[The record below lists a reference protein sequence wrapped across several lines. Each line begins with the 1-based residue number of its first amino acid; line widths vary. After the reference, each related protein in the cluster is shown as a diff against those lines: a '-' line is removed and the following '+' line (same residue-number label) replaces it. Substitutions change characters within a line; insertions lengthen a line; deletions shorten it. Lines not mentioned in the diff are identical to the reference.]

1 MKRILTAA
9 LLIPL
14 AVYVV
19 LWADPLL
26 FLGVLAGAAFLSYR
40 EYNSLAAGY
49 GFGAPGPLGYLA
61 GVLLLLGL
69 GEAWL
74 VLTATALAGLAWA
87 MRAEPLSKALPR
99 ASLLLLGVAYIF
111 GCWHAALLLHE
122 INRRW
127 LLFALLVSW
136 AGDIGAYYVGGS
148 FGRHKMAPRV
158 SPSKSWEGSAASVIT
173 SVLLAG
179 GYLAYFVPGIP
190 APRAIAVTALA
201 NVAGQI
207 GDLAE
212 SAIKRGA
219 GTKDS
224 GALLPGHGGFLDR
237 VDSTLFALPVVY
249 ACFARWAA

>member
-9 LLIPL
+9 ALIPFV
-14 AVYVV
+14 VYVV

-26 FLGVLAGAAFLSYR
+26 FLGVLAAAAFLSYR
-40 EYNSLAAGY
+40 EYDSLAAGY

-74 VLTATALAGLAWA
+74 VLTATALAALAWA
-87 MRAEPLSKALPR
+87 MRAEPLSQALPR
-99 ASLLLLGVAYIF
+99 ASLLLAGVVYIF
-111 GCWHAALLLHE
+111 GCWHAGLLLHE
-122 INRRW
+122 ANRHW

-136 AGDIGAYYVGGS
+136 AGDMGAYYVGRT

-158 SPSKSWEGSAASVIT
+158 SPNKSWEGAAASVVT

-179 GYLAYFVPGIP
+179 AYLAYFARGIP
-190 APRAIAVTALA
+190 APRAFAVAVLA
-201 NVAGQI
+201 NIAGQI

-237 VDSTLFALPVVY
+237 VDSTLFALPVVW
-249 ACFARWAA
+249 ACLVRWAG